1 MFKQQ
6 IVQMVLKRLQDELA
20 ECEKRLKQEE
30 KIYGELLQTRK
41 QNLKDS
47 EVSIIRAGF
56 LNVRRETI
64 IWFILSL

>member
-1 MFKQQ
+1 MLKQQ
-6 IVQMVLKRLQDELA
+6 NAQMVFKHLQDELA
-20 ECEKRLKQEE
+20 EYEKRLKQEE
-30 KIYGELLQTRK
+30 KIYEELLQTRK